1 MEIQVIE
8 REGMR
13 VLTTSQVSNSFGIE
27 SKILLRNF
35 QRNNER
41 FIEGEHYF
49 ALNGDALKEFK
60 AGRQNDDTLKFASSL
75 YLWSEQGAWMLAKS
89 INNDK
94 AWQAYELLV
103 KNYYK
108 VTSLL
113 KSPEELIAIQNNK
126 IVELEDKLDKTEKRV
141 LAIESRVREQI
152 TLNSGEQRRL
162 QKAIGERVYAL
173 EKEADKRPALFGG
186 IYRSIKAKFSVK
198 SYRDVKQDDLQLAIK
213 FVEKWNG

>member
-13 VLTTSQVSNSFGIE
+13 VLTTSQVSESFGIE

-35 QRNNER
+35 QRNNQR
-41 FIEGEHYF
+41 FVEGEHYF
-49 ALNGDALKEFK
+49 ALNGEALKEFK
-60 AGRQNDDTLKFASSL
+60 ASRQSDATLKFASSL

-103 KNYYK
+103 NNYYK
-108 VTSLL
+108 VTSQL

-126 IVELEDKLDKTEKRV
+126 IVELEEKLEKTEKRV

-152 TLNSGEQRRL
+152 TLNSGEQIRL
-162 QKAIGERVYAL
+162 QKAVGERVYAL
-173 EKEADKRPALFGG
+173 EKDAGKRAALFGG
-186 IYRSIKAKFSVK
+186 IYRSIKVKFSVK